1 MIDISERKRAEE
13 ALRESEERISLAA
26 NTTGLGLWVWD
37 ATRDE
42 FWVTPEGRRL
52 FGWAES
58 EPVNLE
64 RFIHTLHP
72 DDREPTRRAVLQSLQ
87 TGSDYVAE
95 YRILLNDGAI
105 RWIATRGRV
114 EFDRNSTPLRMR
126 GVSIDIT
133 ERKRAEE
140 ALREGEERFRTMANT
155 APVMIWMSG
164 SDKLCTFSTK
174 AGSISLAVRLSRSLA
189 MAGQRAFTE
198 KTSTLP

>member
-1 MIDISERKRAEE
+1 MG
-13 ALRESEERISLAA
+13 RI
-26 NTTGLGLWVWD
+26 
-37 ATRDE
+37 
-42 FWVTPEGRRL
+42 
-52 FGWAES
+52 

-87 TGSDYVAE
+87 TGSDYIAE

-164 SDKLCTFSTK
+164 SDKLCTFFNKGWLDFT
-174 AGSISLAVRLSRSLA
+174 GRSLEQELGNGWA
-189 MAGQRAFTE
+189 EGVHREDFDHCCLEVYSQSFDAARVYDGIPLAE
-198 KTSTLP
+198 I